1 MQSHS
6 VSQVLKRLFRAN
18 CRSILLTYG
27 LTLLENSF
35 ELLYPLAIGFAIDQL
50 LKGNYSSIIPF
61 LCTWF
66 AHAITA
72 ISRHVYD
79 TRTFTSIY
87 SNLATAMVIEQTKQG
102 ALTSQVV
109 ARSALSRE
117 FVDFFERNIPQII
130 AGLFGFV
137 GALGMLFIYDMQIG
151 LYCLFLLI
159 PLIIINRSYAQKSQG
174 LNHNLNNQLEQEVTI
189 LTQPE
194 VEVVRSH
201 YLLLAKWRVY
211 LSNAEALNYGIME
224 LFTILLAATVLV
236 RTTWIP
242 GIQAGE
248 IYAIVSYLWNFLKSL
263 EDIPLLVQQVS
274 RLQDIG
280 QRMHLSSEALNNL

>member
-1 MQSHS
+1 
-6 VSQVLKRLFRAN
+6 
-18 CRSILLTYG
+18 
-27 LTLLENSF
+27 
-35 ELLYPLAIGFAIDQL
+35 LAIGFAIDQL

-72 ISRHVYD
+72 IFRHVYD
-79 TRTFTSIY
+79 TRTFTRIY
-87 SNLATAMVIEQTKQG
+87 SNLATAMVVEQTKQG

-117 FVDFFERNIPQII
+117 FVDFFEHNIPQII

-137 GALGMLFIYDMQIG
+137 GAWGMLFIYDAQIG
-151 LYCLFLLI
+151 LYCLFLLV
-159 PLIIINRSYAQKSQG
+159 PLVVINRSYAQKSQG
-174 LNHNLNNQLEQEVTI
+174 LNQSLNNQLEQEVAI
-189 LTQPE
+189 LTQPN

-201 YLLLAKWRVY
+201 YLLLAKWRVH